1 VALPNLTQAVKT
13 MTETTL
19 TAQADYL
26 IGVAARAPSLHNTQP
41 WRFEVSEHAIELHA
55 DASRQLL
62 VDPDGREMLISCG
75 AALYG
80 LRLAVRSLGRLP
92 EVELLPGPV
101 VPATRRLLARVRLGP
116 AAPMTADE
124 RKMLM
129 AVPHRHTHRGP
140 FEPGPLPEGLL
151 ARLQDDARAE
161 GATLITVDSGRAH
174 KKLVAI
180 VGASGRRQDLDLGSR
195 AETRR
200 WSRDASSQAR
210 DGVPAHAFPAGPSR
224 KAGRLPQRDFDL
236 GRGLGLL
243 TAGVP
248 AAPVTAALFTLDD
261 GEKDWLNAGQALDR
275 LLLRAATQWVFASL
289 NTQPLEAV
297 VTRTLVKNCLAQPG
311 SPQMLLAL
319 GVSRITHATARR
331 AAADLTGP

>member
-1 VALPNLTQAVKT
+1 

-62 VDPDGREMLISCG
+62 VDPKGREMLISCG

-80 LRLAVRSLGRLP
+80 LRLAVRSLGRRP
-92 EVELLPGPV
+92 EVELLPEPV

-124 RKMLM
+124 RKMLI

-151 ARLQDDARAE
+151 TRLQNDAKAE
-161 GATLITVDSGRAH
+161 GATLTAVDSERAR
-174 KKLVAI
+174 KLVAI
-180 VGASGRRQDLDLGSR
+180 VTASSRRQDLDPGSR
-195 AETRR
+195 AETRL

-210 DGVPAHAFPAGPSR
+210 DGVPAHAFPAGLSR

-236 GRGLGLL
+236 GRGLGML
-243 TAGVP
+243 TAGGP
-248 AAPVTAALFTLDD
+248 AAPVTVALFTPGD

-275 LLLRAATQWVFASL
+275 LLLRADTQWVFACL

-319 GVSRITHATARR
+319 GVSRTTHATARR
-331 AAADLTGP
+331 PAADLTGP